1 MMLLVIIICRLI
13 LLVHPVENKIQ
24 QTRQQRTKLQSGRH
38 DVVHQNKTVNASNAG
53 INSEETREKVWGR
66 AVRTK
71 VFVES

>member
-1 MMLLVIIICRLI
+1 MLLVIIICRLI

>member
-66 AVRTK
+66 AVCTK
-71 VFVES
+71 VFVER

>member
-24 QTRQQRTKLQSGRH
+24 QTRQHRTKLQSGRH

>member
-1 MMLLVIIICRLI
+1 MLLVIIICRLI

-24 QTRQQRTKLQSGRH
+24 QTRQHRTKLQSGRH